1 MDAGRTGTVRAMKI
15 LGIYDGHLSTAT
27 LLVDGRIVAM
37 ASEER
42 FTRKKNQGGAP
53 DRAVAWVLSQGGI
66 AGADL
71 DAAALAMLTQP
82 FTAWEEDIRQS
93 RRRLFRVASALLPRA
108 ILGSRAL
115 VKPYV
120 RLYRNTRDW
129 DGLNGALSRNGVS
142 PALYADHRFEHHL
155 CHAATAYYLSW
166 FRSHAEPML
175 VVTAD
180 GSGDGLC
187 ATVSIGHEGRIR
199 RVHEIPSYHSIGELY
214 TRVTEMLGMRPLD
227 HEYKVMGLAPYAP
240 ASIADRAYRVFQS
253 YFRLTRDGLGFE
265 NISGV
270 WGPALR
276 DRMARDLERIRFDG
290 VAAGVQRLVE
300 EIMTEFVLGWVRKTG
315 IRSVAVAGGVFMN
328 VKLNMLLS
336 ERPEID
342 ELFLMPSCGDES
354 IGLGAAL
361 LTWADHCLAA
371 GREVSVAPLEDLA
384 LGPEWSRDEILAAL
398 DAHRDSVSWREHDDI
413 DALVARL
420 VADGQIVG
428 RLAGRMEWGA
438 RSLGNR
444 AILADPRDLGNVR
457 RINHA
462 IKMRDFWM
470 PFAPSILEER
480 AADYIQNPRHLRA
493 PFMINAFRSTPLGQR
508 DLVCGLHPV
517 DMTCRPQIVTRSTNP
532 RYHRILEEFER
543 ITGVGGVVNTSFN
556 LHGEPIVCSPADALH
571 TLVHS
576 DLDAVAIERFVVR
589 RIGDAR

>member
-1 MDAGRTGTVRAMKI
+1 MNI
-15 LGIYDGHLSTAT
+15 LGLYDGHLSTAT

-37 ASEER
+37 TSEER

-53 DRAVAWVLSQGGI
+53 ERSIAWVLRQAGLSGGDI
-66 AGADL
+66 
-71 DAAALAMLTQP
+71 DAVALAMLTQP

-108 ILGSRAL
+108 IAGSRAL

-120 RLYRNTRDW
+120 RLYRNKRDW
-129 DGLNGALSRNGVS
+129 AGLNGALERNGIS
-142 PALYADHRFEHHL
+142 PALYTAHRYEHHL

-166 FRSHAEPML
+166 FRDDGKPML
-175 VVTAD
+175 IVTTD

-187 ATVSIGHEGRIR
+187 ATVSIGHEGRLER
-199 RVHEIPSYHSIGELY
+199 LHEIPSYHSIGELY

-240 ASIADRAYRVFQS
+240 SAIGERAYQAFRS
-253 YFRLTRDGLGFE
+253 YFRLTSDGLGFE
-265 NISGV
+265 NICGR

-276 DRMARDLERIRFDG
+276 DRMVRDLQRIRFDG
-290 VAAGVQRLVE
+290 IAYGVQKLVE
-300 EIMTEFVLGWVRKTG
+300 EIMTGFVLGWVRKTG
-315 IRSVAVAGGVFMN
+315 IRSVGVAGGVFMN

-342 ELFLMPSCGDES
+342 EIFLMPSCGDES

-361 LTWADHCLAA
+361 LTWADVCHAA
-371 GREVSVAPLEDLA
+371 GRPVDVPPLEHVA
-384 LGPEWSRDEILAAL
+384 LGPQFSRDEILAELERRA
-398 DAHRDSVSWREHDDI
+398 DAVTWREVDDI
-413 DALVARL
+413 EAEVARL
-420 VADGQIVG
+420 VAGGQIVA
-428 RLAGRMEWGA
+428 RLADRMEWGA

-457 RINHA
+457 RINQA

-480 AADYIQNPRHLRA
+480 AADYLQNPRGLRA

-508 DLVCGLHPV
+508 DLICGLHSV
-517 DMTCRPQIVTRSTNP
+517 DMSCRPQIVRQVDNP
-532 RYHRILEEFER
+532 RYHRLLKECER
-543 ITGVGGVVNTSFN
+543 LTGVGGVVNTSFN
-556 LHGEPIVCSPADALH
+556 LHGEPIVCCPADAIH
-571 TLVHS
+571 TLCRS
-576 DLDAVAIERFVVR
+576 DLDAVAIEHFLVR
-589 RIGDAR
+589 RKGEAA